1 MIFLYRS
8 IHYDLREPDVMAL
21 FSAFGKVVSCDMT
34 MDAATGRSKGFC
46 FLEYDNSQSADA
58 AMAMNGFELAGRK
71 VIFIAYFII
80 FHIKHHI
87 IIFVSDQSRETFPR
101 CWCCSTCKCFII
113 VQSTWITSQSIANS
127 ICRTIRSRTT
137 SGSLSPHVLSFH
149 FSLVHI
155 ASLFACYEFICI
167 LTLYVL
173 L

>member
-71 VIFIAYFII
+71 VIFIAYFSYFII

-87 IIFVSDQSRETFPR
+87 IILCQIKVGRPFQGAGAAALASVS
-101 CWCCSTCKCFII
+101 
-113 VQSTWITSQSIANS
+113 
-127 ICRTIRSRTT
+127 
-137 SGSLSPHVLSFH
+137 SLSNPLGLPVNPLQTAYAAQLGAGQPQVVYHHMCYHSISLSSISLLCLHVMS
-149 FSLVHI
+149 
-155 ASLFACYEFICI
+155 
-167 LTLYVL
+167 LYVY
-173 L
+173 